1 MSGAWAPDA
10 IQYRR
15 KKAMFY
21 NGAIHME
28 LGEIRSE
35 VIALADLLD
44 RLPPSGTMEKETPA
58 GLSRL
63 AWHIAKDIEA
73 VQREIEEGGTR

>member
-1 MSGAWAPDA
+1 MSH
-10 IQYRR
+10 
-15 KKAMFY
+15 

-44 RLPPSGTMEKETPA
+44 RLPASVAMEKETPA

-63 AWHIAKDIEA
+63 AWHIAKDIEGIE
-73 VQREIEEGGTR
+73 REIEEGGMK

>member
-1 MSGAWAPDA
+1 M
-10 IQYRR
+10 IHI
-15 KKAMFY
+15 
-21 NGAIHME
+21 GAIHMKLE
-28 LGEIRSE
+28 TAKAE

-44 RLPPSGTMEKETPA
+44 HLPASGAMEKQTPA

-73 VQREIEEGGTR
+73 V

>member
-1 MSGAWAPDA
+1 M
-10 IQYRR
+10 IHI
-15 KKAMFY
+15 
-21 NGAIHME
+21 GAIHTE
-28 LGEIRSE
+28 LEQVRSE

-44 RLPPSGTMEKETPA
+44 HIPISGAIEKETPA

>member
-1 MSGAWAPDA
+1 M
-10 IQYRR
+10 IHI
-15 KKAMFY
+15 
-21 NGAIHME
+21 GAIHAE
-28 LGEIRSE
+28 LEAAKAE

-44 RLPPSGTMEKETPA
+44 HVPMSGAMEKQTPA
-58 GLSRL
+58 GLARL

>member
-1 MSGAWAPDA
+1 M
-10 IQYRR
+10 IHI
-15 KKAMFY
+15 
-21 NGAIHME
+21 GAIHTDLE
-28 LGEIRSE
+28 AAKAE

-44 RLPPSGTMEKETPA
+44 HLPASGAIEKETPA

-73 VQREIEEGGTR
+73 VQREIEEGGEA

>member
-1 MSGAWAPDA
+1 MIHP
-10 IQYRR
+10 
-15 KKAMFY
+15 
-21 NGAIHME
+21 GAIHSDLE
-28 LGEIRSE
+28 QARSE

-44 RLPPSGTMEKETPA
+44 HIPMSGAIERETPA

-73 VQREIEEGGTR
+73 IQREIEEG